1 MPALALSRVGARVV
15 ESGPGGGQAL
25 AAGTWQKLEA
35 LPDPRSPQGR
45 IYPLSCLIA
54 IALCAFTAA
63 GNDRLT
69 AVGQWIKRASQQDLA
84 RLRAPWDPLAGRYRA
99 PDEKTIR
106 VVLDRLDPR
115 ALARALLGPGPGG
128 RRHPGGPTAASV
140 RGYRARRAAQ
150 RAQALAR
157 GRLTAVAVDG
167 KTCCGARR
175 GDGTRVH
182 LLGVAEHG
190 GRLLD
195 HVEVDVKHNETSHFT
210 ALLGPV
216 DLAGAVVTFDALH
229 TVRANL
235 DWLVT
240 DKKAHYIAV
249 VKGNQPLLHAQV
261 RALPWRQV
269 PAGSA
274 TRERGHGRAET
285 RTVKAAHVASLDFPH
300 ARQAIKITRWRQ
312 ETATGRT
319 SRQTVYAV
327 TTLTSAEATAGDL
340 ARLAREQWT
349 IEVHHH
355 VRDVTFG
362 EDTSASRTGSGPANL
377 ATIRAA
383 ITAALKDAGYLH
395 IPEGRRDHT
404 TPAETLRLH
413 GLD

>member
-15 ESGPGGGQAL
+15 ESGPGGQVL

-35 LPDPRSPQGR
+35 LPDPRSPRGR
-45 IYPLSCLIA
+45 IYPLACLIA

-63 GNDRLT
+63 GNDRFT
-69 AVGQWIKRASQQDLA
+69 AVGQWIRRAGQADLA
-84 RLRAPWDPLAGRYRA
+84 RLRAPWDPMAGRYRA

-128 RRHPGGPTAASV
+128 RRRPGGRPSASV
-140 RGYRARRAAQ
+140 RGYHARQAARQ
-150 RAQALAR
+150 AQALAR
-157 GRLTAVAVDG
+157 GRLRAVAVDG
-167 KTCCGARR
+167 KTCRGARR
-175 GDGTRVH
+175 ADGTRVH
-182 LLGVAEHG
+182 LLGLAEHG

-195 HVEVDVKHNETSHFT
+195 HLEVDVKHNETSHFT
-210 ALLGPV
+210 ELLGPV

-235 DWLVT
+235 DWLVK
-240 DKKAHYIAV
+240 DREAHYIAV
-249 VKGNQPLLHAQV
+249 VKQNQPLLHARV

-269 PAGSA
+269 PAGSV

-285 RTVKAAHVASLDFPH
+285 RTLKAAHVSGLDLPG
-300 ARQAIKITRWRQ
+300 ARQAIKITRWRHD
-312 ETATGRT
+312 TSAART

-327 TTLTSAEATAGDL
+327 TSLTSADATAGDL
-340 ARLAREQWT
+340 ARLVREQWS
-349 IEVHHH
+349 IEAHHH
-355 VRDVTFG
+355 ARDLTFR
-362 EDTSASRTGSGPANL
+362 EDAAASRTGSGPANL

-383 ITAALKDAGYLH
+383 IIAAIKDAGYLH

-404 TPAETLRLH
+404 TPAEALRLH

>member
-1 MPALALSRVGARVV
+1 MPAMALSRVGARVV
-15 ESGPGGGQAL
+15 QSGPGGSQVL
-25 AAGTWQKLEA
+25 AAGAWQKLEA

-45 IYPLSCLIA
+45 VYPLACLIA
-54 IALCAFTAA
+54 VALCAFTAA

-69 AVGQWIKRASQQDLA
+69 AVGQWVRRASQQDLA
-84 RLRAPWDPLAGRYRA
+84 RLRAPWDPMAGRYRA

-115 ALARALLGPGPGG
+115 ALARALLGPRPGG
-128 RRHPGGPTAASV
+128 RRGGGRPSASV
-140 RGYRARRAAQ
+140 RGYRARRRARQAQ
-150 RAQALAR
+150 ELAR
-157 GRLTAVAVDG
+157 GRLRAVAVDG
-167 KTCCGARR
+167 KTSRGARR
-175 GDGTRVH
+175 ADGTRVH

-195 HVEVDVKHNETSHFT
+195 HLEVDVKHNETSHFT
-210 ALLGPV
+210 ELLGPV
-216 DLAGAVVTFDALH
+216 DLDGAVVTFDALH

-235 DWLVT
+235 DWLVSQ
-240 DKKAHYIAV
+240 KNAQYIAV

-269 PAGSA
+269 PAGA
-274 TRERGHGRAET
+274 VTRERGHGRAET
-285 RTVKAAHVASLDFPH
+285 RTLKAAHVVGLDFPH
-300 ARQAIKITRWRQ
+300 ARQAIKITRWRKD
-312 ETATGRT
+312 TAAGKTT
-319 SRQTVYAV
+319 RQTVYAV
-327 TTLTSAEATAGDL
+327 TSLTSVEATAGDL
-340 ARLAREQWT
+340 AHLVRGQWS
-349 IEVHHH
+349 IEAHHH

-362 EDTSASRTGSGPANL
+362 EDASASRTGNGPVNL

-413 GLD
+413 GLE

>member
-15 ESGPGGGQAL
+15 ESGPGGGQEL
-25 AAGTWQKLEA
+25 APAAWQKLEA
-35 LPDPRSPQGR
+35 LPDPRSRQGR
-45 IYPLSCLIA
+45 VYPLACLVA

-69 AVGQWIKRASQQDLA
+69 AVGQWIRRATQADLA
-84 RLRAPWDPLAGRYRA
+84 RLHAPWDPMAGRYRA

-115 ALARALLGPGPGG
+115 ALARALLGGGPDSRRVRGG
-128 RRHPGGPTAASV
+128 RPAASV
-140 RGYRARRAAQ
+140 RGYRARRAA
-150 RAQALAR
+150 RQALELAR
-157 GRLTAVAVDG
+157 GRLRAVAVDG
-167 KTCCGARR
+167 KTSRGARR
-175 GDGTRVH
+175 ADGTRVH

-195 HVEVDVKHNETSHFT
+195 HLEVDVKHNETSHFT
-210 ALLGPV
+210 ELLGPV

-240 DKKAHYIAV
+240 SKQAHYIAV
-249 VKGNQPLLHAQV
+249 VKQNQPLLHARV
-261 RALPWRQV
+261 RALPWPQV
-269 PAGSA
+269 PAGSV

-285 RTVKAAHVASLDFPH
+285 RTLKAAHVSGLDFPH

-312 ETATGRT
+312 DTSDGKA

-327 TTLTSAEATAGDL
+327 TSLTSDCATAADL
-340 ARLAREQWT
+340 ARLVREQWS
-349 IEVHHH
+349 IEAHHH
-355 VRDVTFG
+355 VRDLTFR
-362 EDTSASRTGSGPANL
+362 EDSAASRTGSGPVNL

-383 ITAALKDAGYLH
+383 IIAAIKDAGYLH